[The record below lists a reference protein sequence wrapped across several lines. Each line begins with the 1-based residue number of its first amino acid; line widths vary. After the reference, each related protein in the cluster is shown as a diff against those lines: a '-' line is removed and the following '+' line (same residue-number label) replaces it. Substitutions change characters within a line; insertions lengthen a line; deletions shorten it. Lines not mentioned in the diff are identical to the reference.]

1 MLCLCTLG
9 LIPFFWVVVMYEYNC
24 EVTRVVDGD
33 TLDVIIDLGF
43 DISYSSRVRLYG
55 IDTPESRTRDKD
67 EKARGIMSK
76 EFLKTWL
83 EKGQVVIRTKKDK
96 KGKFGRILGEMLVDD
111 GRGIPPKINI
121 NILMIEE
128 SLAVE
133 YHGQSKDDI
142 EAEHLVNRQKLIDKG
157 LFDPSPYE

>member
-1 MLCLCTLG
+1 
-9 LIPFFWVVVMYEYNC
+9 MYEYNC

-33 TLDVIIDLGF
+33 TVDVIIDLGF

-67 EKARGIMSK
+67 EKARGLISK
-76 EFLKTWL
+76 DFLKSYL
-83 EKGQVVIRTKKDK
+83 DKGGVVIRTRKDK
-96 KGKFGRILGEMLVDD
+96 KGKFGRILGEMIVEDT
-111 GRGIPPKINI
+111 NI
-121 NILMIEE
+121 NELMIKEHH
-128 SLAVE
+128 AVK